1 MLSREKVLVVEL
13 SKGHTR
19 HADAYAHS
27 HLEPHQSHHQC
38 ETTQHPEVKRIA
50 WFRTVRDADCGTTR
64 NTSRSKGAS
73 GEFGLQSE
81 GRFERSK
88 NAERRGGEGVRTSA
102 DSVNLAARSKNLVCG
117 WSCVAGV
124 VDLLLLRPDS
134 PARTS

>member
-1 MLSREKVLVVEL
+1 MLSREKVLVAEL

-19 HADAYAHS
+19 RADAYAHS

-50 WFRTVRDADCGTTR
+50 WFRTVRDANCDATR
-64 NTSRSKGAS
+64 RTSRSEGAS

-88 NAERRGGEGVRTSA
+88 NAERRGGEGVRTSG
-102 DSVNLAARSKNLVCG
+102 DSINLAARSKIPVRG
-117 WSCVAGV
+117 
-124 VDLLLLRPDS
+124 
-134 PARTS
+134 